1 MKVFVEMSYLKDED
15 YQKLVHQFQHI
26 TFTKNKEHAL
36 DATHIIAMPGF
47 LNKENLDLFTN
58 LTWVF
63 VLTAGFDTL
72 DLDYF
77 KKRQITLVNAKDV
90 FSIQI
95 AEDIFAKIL
104 HFNRNYA
111 IYHEQKK
118 EHLWK
123 SHPVHFE
130 IAESTVGIIGTGSIG
145 LEVAKRMKA
154 FGARTLGYR
163 QKNEETPYI
172 DELYT
177 TQAGLNKIYEESDYI
192 IVSIPLNEHTKEFI
206 DENAFSRMK
215 KTALFVNVA
224 RGKVVNQTALIHA
237 LKHKMIRGAGLDVTT
252 PEPLPDDHDL
262 WTLDNVFITPHNA
275 SSSPHVRNRLINVVI
290 DTLNH
295 YLHGDAYRNQ
305 II

>member
-1 MKVFVEMSYLKDED
+1 MKVYVEMSYFKEED
-15 YQKLVHQFQHI
+15 YQRLINQFNHVD
-26 TFTKNKEHAL
+26 FTNNL
-36 DATHIIAMPGF
+36 DDSYDATHMISMPGY
-47 LNKENLDLFTN
+47 LKKENLDLYKN
-58 LTWVF
+58 LTWVM

-77 KKRQITLVNAKDV
+77 RKRQLTLVNSKDV
-90 FSIQI
+90 FSTQI

-104 HFNRNYA
+104 HFNRNYG

-154 FGARTLGYR
+154 FGAKTLGYR
-163 QKNEETPYI
+163 QKNEELPFI

-177 TQAGLNKIYEESDYI
+177 SSEGLNKIYAESDYL
-192 IVSIPLNEHTKEFI
+192 IVSIPLNEQTKNFI
-206 DENAFSRMK
+206 DEKAISLMK
-215 KTALFVNVA
+215 KSALFINVA
-224 RGKVVNQTALIHA
+224 RGKVVDQNALINA
-237 LKHKMIRGAGLDVTT
+237 LKHHHIRGAGLDVTT
-252 PEPLPDDHDL
+252 PEPLPENSEL
-262 WTLDNVFITPHNA
+262 WTLENVFITPHNA

-290 DTLNH
+290 ETLNV
-295 YLHGDAYRNQ
+295 YFKGNDYPNRV
-305 II
+305 I